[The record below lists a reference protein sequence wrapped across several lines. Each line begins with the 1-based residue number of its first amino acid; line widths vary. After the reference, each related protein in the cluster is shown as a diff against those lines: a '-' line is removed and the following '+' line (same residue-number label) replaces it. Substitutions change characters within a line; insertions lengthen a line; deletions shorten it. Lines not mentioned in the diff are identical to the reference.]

1 MGEPTFTSLLIVVAI
16 AFAAPLLLGLFP
28 RVRLPAVVLELVTGI
43 AIGPSGLGWVEVD
56 PTIEVLAFL
65 GLAFLLFLAGLEIDF
80 MRLRGHVLRLAA
92 TGYALSFALA
102 VGLSLA
108 LGGAGLVETPLFV
121 AILLSATS
129 LGVIIAVLKDA
140 GESSSAFGQLV
151 IAAGTIADFGAI
163 ILLSVF
169 FTGEG
174 GAGATLFL
182 IGVLVAMGAAV
193 YLAVRGGEHSMRIR
207 DDLLRLQ
214 DSTAQIRVRGAIV
227 LLVAFAAI
235 AETLGLEV
243 ILGAFAAGALL
254 SLLDRD
260 EMMTHAAFRT
270 KLEAIGFGV
279 FIPVFFITSGLRFD
293 LAALFASGSTI
304 AMVPIFLAV
313 LLIVRGLPALL
324 YRGVVSDRQATV
336 AGLFQATSLPFIVA
350 GTMIGL
356 ELELIDAAESAAL
369 VASGLLSVVVFP
381 ALGLGLLRGDDT
393 ERRMG
398 EDHPRAQRRAD
409 PRGAQAG

>member
-1 MGEPTFTSLLIVVAI
+1 MYK
-16 AFAAPLLLGLFP
+16 
-28 RVRLPAVVLELVTGI
+28 R
-43 AIGPSGLGWVEVD
+43 
-56 PTIEVLAFL
+56 
-65 GLAFLLFLAGLEIDF
+65 
-80 MRLRGHVLRLAA
+80 
-92 TGYALSFALA
+92 
-102 VGLSLA
+102 
-108 LGGAGLVETPLFV
+108 
-121 AILLSATS
+121 
-129 LGVIIAVLKDA
+129 
-140 GESSSAFGQLV
+140 Q
-151 IAAGTIADFGAI
+151 
-163 ILLSVF
+163 
-169 FTGEG
+169 
-174 GAGATLFL
+174 
-182 IGVLVAMGAAV
+182 
-193 YLAVRGGEHSMRIR
+193 
-207 DDLLRLQ
+207 
-214 DSTAQIRVRGAIV
+214 
-227 LLVAFAAI
+227 
-235 AETLGLEV
+235 
-243 ILGAFAAGALL
+243 LGAFAAGALL

-381 ALGLGLLRGDDT
+381 ALGLGLLRGGDT

-409 PRGAQAG
+409 PRGAQAR